1 MQINNPAQF
10 NNSSESYINTGFQP
24 SLIKNDS
31 RAKIFIWSVSVI
43 VFLAVA
49 VLSKIKLNVDLGFN
63 PHLFAK
69 ANAIINSAVTILL
82 LLGLL
87 AVKRK
92 NYLLHKRI
100 MIAAIILSVLFL
112 GSYICHHL
120 FAGETKFGD
129 INHDGIISADEKSLG
144 GSLRIVYYIILGT
157 HIPLAGIILPFILF
171 TAYRS
176 LTGEY
181 GRHKKLARITYPIWL
196 YVAITGVVV
205 YLMISP
211 YYQ

>member
-1 MQINNPAQF
+1 MIQNEVVSNYNIDP
-10 NNSSESYINTGFQP
+10 GFQP
-24 SLIKNDS
+24 ALEKNDKT
-31 RAKIFIWSVSVI
+31 AKIFIWIVSII
-43 VFLAVA
+43 VFIAIA
-49 VLSKIKLNVDLGFN
+49 VLSKVKLNVDLGFN
-63 PHLFAK
+63 PHVFAT
-69 ANAIINSAVTILL
+69 ANAVINFAVAILL
-82 LLGLL
+82 IAGLW
-87 AVKRK
+87 AVKTK
-92 NYLLHKRI
+92 KYLLHKRI

-112 GSYICHHL
+112 VSYICHHL

-129 INHDGIISADEKSLG
+129 IDHNGIVSADEKTLA
-144 GSLRIVYYIILGT
+144 GSIRIVYYILLGT

-181 GRHKKLARITYPIWL
+181 ARHKKLARITWPVWL

-211 YYQ
+211 YYS